1 MGLLVGRVYWLGG
14 SGGPCGS
21 SESYE
26 PGWDSVPGGCSGAC
40 GSSGSGRSRGF
51 RGPGGP
57 RESCGSKLICKAWL
71 KYSPEL
77 ESKKQSMNWRAYTLE
92 A

>member
-1 MGLLVGRVYWLGG
+1 MGG

-26 PGWDSVPGGCSGAC
+26 PGWDSVPGGCGGAC
-40 GSSGSGRSRGF
+40 VPGRPGWSGGSGRSRGS
-51 RGPGGP
+51 

-71 KYSPEL
+71 KYSPAL
-77 ESKKQSMNWRAYTLE
+77 ESKKQSMNWRAFTLE

>member
-1 MGLLVGRVYWLGG
+1 MGG

-26 PGWDSVPGGCSGAC
+26 PGWDSDPGGCGGACVPGGPGWSG
-40 GSSGSGRSRGF
+40 GSGRSRGS
-51 RGPGGP
+51 RGPGGS
-57 RESCGSKLICKAWL
+57 RESCGSKMICIAWL
-71 KYSPEL
+71 KYSPAL
-77 ESKKQSMNWRAYTLE
+77 ESKKQSMNWRAFTLE